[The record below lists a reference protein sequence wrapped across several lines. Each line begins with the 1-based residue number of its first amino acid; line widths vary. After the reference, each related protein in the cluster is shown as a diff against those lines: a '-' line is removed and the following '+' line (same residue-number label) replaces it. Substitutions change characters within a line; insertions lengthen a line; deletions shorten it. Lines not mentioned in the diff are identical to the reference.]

1 MISEKTNN
9 QYGPEI
15 ANSEYV
21 TETAFSG
28 KLSVSVADTGE
39 TAVVVT
45 MVGGNQWT
53 EEPSENF
60 LSTLEVNN
68 GCKIELSNS
77 DDNCCDTEKP
87 SCDKS
92 TIQPILEG
100 QELELS
106 LSRNTFSTSLS
117 NSSVLDDELK
127 TSKAAETIKEP
138 SSLDGVGNTLG
149 KSLNESYTRNRLSEN
164 EPSMGL
170 HLGLSIGSFLS
181 GKLTNVGAVF
191 IL

>member
-9 QYGPEI
+9 QYAPEI

-39 TAVVVT
+39 TAVVVS

-60 LSTLEVNN
+60 LSILEVNN
-68 GCKIELSNS
+68 GRKIELSNS
-77 DDNCCDTEKP
+77 DDNCCDAEKQ

-92 TIQPILEG
+92 TIQPVLEG

-117 NSSVLDDELK
+117 NSSVHGELE

-191 IL
+191 IV